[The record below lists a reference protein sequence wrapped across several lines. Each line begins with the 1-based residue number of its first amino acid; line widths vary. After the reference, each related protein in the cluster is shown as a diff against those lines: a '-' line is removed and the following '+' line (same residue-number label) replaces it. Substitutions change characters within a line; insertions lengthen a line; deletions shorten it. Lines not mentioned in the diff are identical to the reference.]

1 MKRLDP
7 RALTGASVQA
17 IFGAVSLAALL
28 VYTWT
33 HTGALMARYVQPA
46 VIGYICAAGVELAVV
61 SLSLRIGDLRRSGQS
76 ARLFVAVL
84 VAVLVVSALA
94 NVAEGYATLY
104 GSLLTLAAIGRLDLL
119 QAVIGVSATGLIS
132 VVVFALADIIGSDV
146 RRAASKAERAER
158 HSETPGQPAVSP
170 PVSIVSTMSTAST
183 TPATLDTATRRRAV
197 QAYHAELGDAFS
209 LRQAAERF
217 GVGKSTIANDLTALA
232 RNGNGHHQ
240 PAPV

>member
-7 RALTGASVQA
+7 RTLTAASVQA

-46 VIGYICAAGVELAVV
+46 AIGYICAAGVELAVV

-104 GSLLTLAAIGRLDLL
+104 GALLTVAAIGRLDLL

-146 RRAASKAERAER
+146 RRAASRAER
-158 HSETPGQPAVSP
+158 TERQTVPAVP
-170 PVSIVSTMSTAST
+170 ATVSTPAAVDT
-183 TPATLDTATRRRAV
+183 TPDNPPAKLDTAARRQAV
-197 QAYHAELGDAFS
+197 QMYQTELGDAFS

-217 GVGKSTIANDLTALA
+217 GVGKTTIASDLAALA
-232 RNGNGHHQ
+232 RNGNGHHA
-240 PAPV
+240 PAAA